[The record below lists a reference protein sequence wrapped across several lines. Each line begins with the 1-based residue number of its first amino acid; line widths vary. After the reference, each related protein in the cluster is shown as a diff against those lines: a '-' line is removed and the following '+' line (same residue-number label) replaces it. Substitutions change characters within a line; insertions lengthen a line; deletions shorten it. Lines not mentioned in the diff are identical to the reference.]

1 MGKFADKALAAKRE
15 SKYVEFKAKMD
26 FDEPHTWCEVSKD
39 FVAMANSGGG
49 AILVGVSDDGSPSG
63 EDVSAVLALDSAV
76 IADRIHK
83 YTGVHVDGFEVSEHK
98 RERARVAVIEVAPV
112 DTPLVFTKQ
121 GAYVDSNGKHKTAF
135 SVGTV
140 YFRHGAKSEP
150 GTTADIES
158 SMQRRLKAHRK
169 ELLAGM
175 RAVVDAPV
183 GTTVVALAPGQE
195 VVEST
200 DPGAVPVRIT
210 DDPKAPAYRKVDYDA
225 SHPYRQTELIAKVNE
240 RLGSPVINS
249 YDIQCV
255 KNAYEIAGD
264 ETYCH
269 QPKFSSPQYS
279 PAFVDLLVSSYGDD
293 KRFFEKLRRNA
304 RA

>member
-1 MGKFADKALAAKRE
+1 VGKFADKALAAKRE
-15 SKYVEFKAKMD
+15 SKYVEFKAKMV

-39 FVAMANSGGG
+39 FAAMANSGGG

-63 EDVSAVLALDSAV
+63 EDVSQLLELDSAV
-76 IADRIHK
+76 IADRMHK
-83 YTGVHVDGFEVSEHK
+83 YTGVHVDAFEVSEHM
-98 RERARVAVIEVAPV
+98 REGVRVAVVEVASV

-150 GTTADIES
+150 GTTADIEA
-158 SMQRRLKAHRK
+158 SMQRRLKTHRK
-169 ELLAGM
+169 ELLSGLK
-175 RAVVDAPV
+175 AVVDAPV
-183 GTTVVALAPGQE
+183 GATVVALAPGQE

-200 DPGAVPVRIT
+200 EPRAVPVRIT
-210 DDPKAPAYRKVDYDA
+210 NDPKAPAYRKVDYDV

-255 KNAYEIAGD
+255 KNAYEIAD
-264 ETYCH
+264 NETYCH

-279 PAFVDLLVSSYGDD
+279 PAFVDWLASSYRAD
-293 KRFFEKLRRNA
+293 KRFFERLRRDA